1 MHIGAA
7 ALMMNSSVIS
17 VKLICMC
24 AILSAMAA
32 LPTENHES
40 LLASSAA
47 NIITVTTVTD
57 KISNT
62 GDANDS
68 IRCTQ
73 TAQITTSGTFPV
85 LETKSND
92 SEVEATYG
100 TLSSPRLKTESPAL
114 FPLQS
119 TTILQPSILQETT
132 RTIDNENEPHNYVC
146 PAEYDCWLLENPIR
160 HVSVVCALSH
170 INNETD
176 FSVLNTNTFPSAL
189 TIRCDPLSLWK
200 NKLYPFMFKGL
211 HSFIALIF
219 LNCHFNYVP
228 EKTFYGMT
236 ALRELYISDAE
247 KITFHTAAFDNVP
260 FLEDLSVV
268 HSEMSSAPS
277 LCHLQSL
284 RFVNFTDNNIETIEE
299 TGLLCNTTFKNLQEI
314 VLCKNN
320 LRKISINISEIS
332 DNLLHFSACDN
343 KIEQISE
350 YSIRRLY
357 LLSWFDIE
365 NNLITSFSRHIFQDV
380 NDLMVLSLAKNRLS
394 HFPSGL
400 LSHLRNLTVLH
411 LFDLSL
417 NQSIFNEIKNCQNL
431 QELVLKNN
439 FIENI
444 EMLSLYPFS
453 RLEYFDISNNSVR
466 TLSGNLFM
474 SLQNLQKLN
483 MSGNL
488 IETVGKDTFSGLS
501 KVDTL
506 DLKYNKIRTLHSDCL
521 QPLLALSV
529 LNLSYNAIENLPSFR
544 GLQNLYVL
552 DLRHNNIKYLD
563 SSSFAGAR
571 GIGGINLNNNRIRT
585 IGAKTFRNLTILVL
599 LFIENNEIDYI
610 EYNAF
615 GDASIVELN
624 LRNNNISDIN
634 FFRYSNFPRLRKLDL
649 SQNYITMPISSDF
662 CSRFQGI
669 ETLLIS
675 NNRIEAVYN
684 RAFESLL
691 NLRFLDL
698 SYNRIHVLRETALTT
713 SFSSIKPFVKLQ
725 GNPFRCDCNM
735 KWMKDWQSSTD
746 RNNMIIKDLLTLIC
760 TIGSSTN
767 VSMMYRLATD
777 KFLCQYT
784 TDCNSFKCSC
794 CNFNACECLI
804 KCPDSCTC
812 SYNNDRSVNIVHCD
826 QKGLD
831 QVPKELPPAVTH
843 LYLDENNISVVSIH
857 SFTNM
862 AYLEYL
868 SMCDSNIYTID
879 DYAFERLSSL
889 KAIHLNGNFISIIT
903 PKTFFELKNLQH
915 LSLSN
920 NRITVIEAGSF
931 SYFPG
936 KYKLDLSRN
945 MLSKVDENVLFEMS
959 FASSLNLSGNPWT
972 CDCEFLVGFDN
983 FTSSNVEKIQ
993 DFSALTCTTNDTNT
1007 TSPSNT
1013 TKLLANTLLSD
1024 LCPSIT
1030 VQHTTELQDN
1040 NTLVATLTTLLGILL
1055 IVVCIVFI
1063 IFWNRDF
1070 LKVWIY
1076 VKFGWRICNKE
1087 EDEADV
1093 YKPYDAFVSYSSKDD
1108 DYVVH
1113 ELIPVLEKNMNY
1125 RLCVHYRDFP
1135 VGAAIADNILS
1146 SVESSKRVIVVL
1158 SKHFVESEWCHYEF
1172 QIAHQRL
1179 LAEKKNRIIMIL
1191 LGDIDK
1197 SKLVPELKD
1206 YVQTNTYVNQNDAW
1220 FWEKIHYAMP

>member
-7 ALMMNSSVIS
+7 ALIMKSSMIS
-17 VKLICMC
+17 VKLICVC

-40 LLASSAA
+40 LPASSAA
-47 NIITVTTVTD
+47 NIVTIATAAYKLST
-57 KISNT
+57 T
-62 GDANDS
+62 GNATDS
-68 IRCTQ
+68 IRFTQ
-73 TAQITTSGTFPV
+73 TAQITASGAFPV
-85 LETKSND
+85 LKMKSND
-92 SEVEATYG
+92 RVVEATHG

-119 TTILQPSILQETT
+119 TTILKQSIMQETT
-132 RTIDNENEPHNYVC
+132 RTIENGNNPHNYAC
-146 PAEYDCWLLENPIR
+146 PAECDCWLLENPIR
-160 HVSVVCALSH
+160 HVSVVCALPH

-189 TIRCDPLSLWK
+189 TLRCDPLSLRK

-211 HSFIALIF
+211 HSFIALTF
-219 LNCHFNYVP
+219 FNCHFKYVP

-247 KITFHTAAFDNVP
+247 NITFHTAAFDNVP

-284 RFVNFTDNNIETIEE
+284 RFVNFTDNNIGTLQE

-314 VLCKNN
+314 DLCKNN

-343 KIEQISE
+343 KIEHISE
-350 YSIRRLY
+350 YSFMGLY
-357 LLSWFDIE
+357 LLSRLDIE

-380 NDLMVLSLAKNRLS
+380 NDLTVLSLAKNRLS

-400 LSHLRNLTVLH
+400 LSHLRNLTVLL

-417 NQSIFNEIKNCQNL
+417 NQSIFNEIRNCQNL

-439 FIENI
+439 FIENV
-444 EMLSLYPFS
+444 EMSSLDLFS

-466 TLSGNLFM
+466 TLPGNLFM

-488 IETVGKDTFSGLS
+488 IETLGKDTFSGLS

-563 SSSFAGAR
+563 SSSFAGAS
-571 GIGGINLNNNRIRT
+571 GIGGINLNNNRIQT
-585 IGAKTFRNLTILVL
+585 IGENTFTNLQSLVL
-599 LFIENNEIDYI
+599 LFIEKNEIDYI
-610 EYNAF
+610 ENNAF

-634 FFRYSNFPRLRKLDL
+634 LFRHSNFPSLRKLDL
-649 SQNYITMPISSDF
+649 SHNNITVRISSDF

-675 NNRIEAVYN
+675 NNRIQAVSSH
-684 RAFESLL
+684 AFESLL

-698 SYNRIHVLRETALTT
+698 SYNRISFLQETALTT
-713 SFSSIKPFVKLQ
+713 SFSSVKPFVKLQ

-735 KWMKDWQSSTD
+735 KWMKKWQSSPYNNN
-746 RNNMIIKDLLTLIC
+746 NNMIITDLLTLTC
-760 TIGSSTN
+760 TIASSTN
-767 VSMMYRLATD
+767 VSMLYRLATD
-777 KFLCQYT
+777 NFQCQYI

-794 CNFNACECLI
+794 CNLNACECLI

-812 SYNNDRSVNIVHCD
+812 LYNSDRSANMVHCD
-826 QKGLD
+826 RKGLD
-831 QVPKELPPAVTH
+831 QVPKEIPPAATH

-857 SFTNM
+857 SFTHM

-889 KAIHLNGNFISIIT
+889 KTVHLNGNFISIIT
-903 PKTFFELKNLQH
+903 PKTFFELKNLQQ

-920 NRITVIEAGSF
+920 NRITLIEAGSF
-931 SYFPG
+931 IYFPG

-945 MLSKVDENVLFEMS
+945 MLSKVDDNVLFEMS

-983 FTSSNVEKIQ
+983 FTSSNVEKIP
-993 DFSALTCTTNDTNT
+993 DFSTLTCTTNT

-1013 TKLLANTLLSD
+1013 TILLANTLLSN
-1024 LCPSIT
+1024 LCPGIT
-1030 VQHTTELQDN
+1030 VRHTKELLDN
-1040 NTLVATLTTLLGILL
+1040 TVLVSTLTTLLGTLV
-1055 IVVCIVFI
+1055 IVAFIVFVL
-1063 IFWNRDF
+1063 FWNRDF
-1070 LKVWIY
+1070 LKV
-1076 VKFGWRICNKE
+1076 
-1087 EDEADV
+1087 
-1093 YKPYDAFVSYSSKDD
+1093 
-1108 DYVVH
+1108 
-1113 ELIPVLEKNMNY
+1113 
-1125 RLCVHYRDFP
+1125 
-1135 VGAAIADNILS
+1135 
-1146 SVESSKRVIVVL
+1146 
-1158 SKHFVESEWCHYEF
+1158 
-1172 QIAHQRL
+1172 
-1179 LAEKKNRIIMIL
+1179 
-1191 LGDIDK
+1191 
-1197 SKLVPELKD
+1197 
-1206 YVQTNTYVNQNDAW
+1206 
-1220 FWEKIHYAMP
+1220 